1 MTTTKQK
8 TFDCVDV
15 KRRAQ
20 ERLHAEYESRRAEF
34 PSYVDFVAAKAAESD
49 WVRRMRARLR
59 S

>member
-1 MTTTKQK
+1 MTKPK
-8 TFDCVDV
+8 ALDCVET

-20 ERLHAEYESRRAEF
+20 ERLQAEYESREAEF
-34 PSYVDFVAAKAAESD
+34 SSYVDFVAAKANESE